1 MNGME
6 QKTKKI
12 NRKLKSNLFSPEA
25 LMNAIPDEYDGFLK
39 PRRLFVAHYN
49 GIPCEISLENIDGIA
64 ALKWFTK
71 HNIKEIIYEY
81 KKNFQSDVRVV
92 CEAIFCL
99 RNEIMVHF
107 NVLDEEVQLFYQA
120 RGVKKVGELIKKL
133 KRFQYERL
141 WLPEM
146 FIMLY
151 ENGNLGIEK
160 VPINLLNLDIASN
173 YNDDFVEIDKMIQDK
188 LNGHKENGLV
198 LLHGAPGT
206 GKTSYLRYL
215 IASVNK
221 KVIFMPPNIAMEIG
235 EPSLMAFLIKHSNS
249 IFVIEDAENLV
260 KSREGRFY
268 SPVASLLN
276 LCDGLISDFLKIQM
290 ICTCNTDISKIDAAL
305 LSKGRLIASYA
316 FRALS
321 IEKAQA
327 LSDGLGF
334 KRNITAP
341 TCLSDIYNMD
351 EKNFEQIQRACIGFK
366 PSQTA

>member
-1 MNGME
+1 ME

-268 SPVASLLN
+268 SPVAALLN

-305 LSKGRLIASYA
+305 LRKGRLIASYA

-334 KRNITAP
+334 KRNINAP
-341 TCLSDIYNMD
+341 MCLSDIYNMD